1 MSPEDLGMET
11 AQAVEQSATSSNAEL
26 IHSLAAETLGQ
37 PHAEDPETR
46 LLDAS
51 SDRAGITQAAKTN
64 LDFLASL
71 ILTDI
76 YEYGYPPLF
85 HAIWQL
91 ITVEATV
98 ERGKPKYALG
108 IPRGFSKTVVLKLYA
123 VWLILFSN
131 RRFILVVCNTAK
143 LAENFLSDVT
153 DMLNSINIKNV
164 FGAWNSSCE
173 QDTLAFKKFH
183 FRGRH
188 IVLAALG
195 AGSSLRGL
203 NLKFVRP
210 DVVIMDDMQNRDE
223 AANAEV
229 AKQLLIWMLGTLM
242 KACHPH
248 RCIFIFVGNMYPFEG
263 SILRKLKH
271 SAEWVSFITG
281 AILADGNSLWPEH
294 RTLEDLL
301 GELQSDTDMGHP
313 EIFFSEVMNDEE
325 SGTVSGI
332 DISKIPLC
340 PPGLAG
346 EVVAQG
352 GYVIIDPSLGKKGG
366 DDLGIGAY
374 LIYDGIPVL
383 VEVISEKM
391 DPGTTIQKATIMA
404 VKHSMQLIVVEGGAY
419 QATLIYW
426 FNQIYAQLGVTGIH
440 VGEITTGGMQKNA
453 RIAAGLKMLLSG
465 KIILHE
471 RVRSAVL
478 YQITQWNPLKT
489 KNKDELLDLVAYAH
503 AVMELHSEYLPLLI
517 SDRTEDTMPEGSTA
531 ETLALPF

>member
-1 MSPEDLGMET
+1 
-11 AQAVEQSATSSNAEL
+11 VSSEAAEL
-26 IHSLAAETLGQ
+26 IEELAQETL
-37 PHAEDPETR
+37 
-46 LLDAS
+46 LDIS
-51 SDRAGITQAAKTN
+51 SDRASISQLAQAN

-71 ILTDI
+71 ILTVI

-91 ITVEATV
+91 ITAEAL
-98 ERGKPKYALG
+98 ESRGKPKYALG
-108 IPRGFSKTVVLKLYA
+108 IPRGFSKTVVLKLY
-123 VWLILFSN
+123 VTWLILFSD

-153 DMLNSINIKNV
+153 DMLNNVNIRNT
-164 FGAWNSSCE
+164 FGNWDAACE
-173 QDTLAFKKFH
+173 QDTLAFKKFS
-183 FRGRH
+183 FRGRD

-229 AKQLLIWMLGTLM
+229 AKQLKIWMLGTLM

-263 SILRKLKH
+263 SILRQLKH

-294 RTLEDLL
+294 RSIDDLMS
-301 GELQSDTDMGHP
+301 ELRSDTEMGHP
-313 EIFFSEVMNDEE
+313 EIFFSEVMNDED

-332 DISKIPLC
+332 DVSKIPTC
-340 PPGLAG
+340 PDHIDSTT
-346 EVVAQG
+346 AQG
-352 GYVIIDPSLGKKGG
+352 GCIIIDPSLGKKRG
-366 DDLGIGAY
+366 DDLGIGAF
-374 LIYDGIPVL
+374 LIYDGIPVMR
-383 VEVISEKM
+383 EVISKKL
-391 DPGTTIQKATIMA
+391 DPGQTIQQATFMA
-404 VKHSMQLIVVEGGAY
+404 VKYQMQLIICEGGAY

-426 FNQIYAQLGVTGIH
+426 FNQVYAQLGVTGIN

-453 RIAAGLKMLLSG
+453 RIRDGLKQLLSG
-465 KIILHE
+465 KILLHKD
-471 RVRSAVL
+471 VRSAVV

-489 KNKDELLDLVAYAH
+489 NNKDEILDLIAYIYKA
-503 AVMELHSEYLPLLI
+503 MELFPDWMPLLI
-517 SDRTEDTMPEGSTA
+517 SDTTDSTLPAASHTDTME
-531 ETLALPF
+531 LPF